1 MNILTIGELKE
12 VLKDN
17 VQKQIITTR
26 DEIGINYIGIRH
38 LFRGSTFLPE
48 TETDELVPTSSPYA
62 NADLALTFLKQQNLQ
77 LFIRLEY
84 QDIVGDEAAVFERLD
99 HFLKHC
105 MQVFGREFVSKWHF
119 MFFEPK
125 NTYADKEEL
134 KNFI

>member
-62 NADLALTFLKQQNLQ
+62 NADLALTFFKTAK
-77 LFIRLEY
+77 FT
-84 QDIVGDEAAVFERLD
+84 IVYSLG
-99 HFLKHC
+99 
-105 MQVFGREFVSKWHF
+105 VSR
-119 MFFEPK
+119 
-125 NTYADKEEL
+125 YCRR
-134 KNFI
+134 

>member
-1 MNILTIGELKE
+1 M
-12 VLKDN
+12 
-17 VQKQIITTR
+17 
-26 DEIGINYIGIRH
+26 
-38 LFRGSTFLPE
+38 
-48 TETDELVPTSSPYA
+48 
-62 NADLALTFLKQQNLQ
+62 
-77 LFIRLEY
+77 FIRLEY

-134 KNFI
+134 KKLYLKIYHTIKSRFPAIQVGNFVPFSLSKNAVPERHTWF